1 MLRNHLK
8 IAWRNLRQNKG
19 LSAINILGLGIGM
32 AFAIIIGLWI
42 RYETSFDTFHANA
55 DRIGLIRK
63 HSFSNNEKKTQVGI
77 PLPLYDE
84 LKNNYPAIKRASRM
98 DWGNNHSLVAGDKK
112 LSKTGLYVDPD
123 FLHMFT
129 FPVIEGNIETAL
141 QDPNSVVLTESLA
154 TALFGA
160 ESPVGKTLKVD
171 NQYNVMVTAVIKDV
185 PDNSSITFQFL
196 APFEFKVQ
204 NIEFVRNAKTQ
215 WANNF
220 LANVVEIREGASM
233 EAVSKMIDPL
243 IMQKDKSVKNQH
255 LFLQPFKDVHL
266 YDEYKNWKNV
276 GGRIKYIRLF
286 GIIGIFVLLIAC
298 INFMNLATARS
309 EKRAK
314 EVGIRKTVGSRR
326 GELVLQFLA
335 ESMLTAFI
343 AFIFSLLLIQLILPL
358 LKDIGFEHIRFD
370 FGDVY
375 LLGGVLAVC
384 LLTGLVAGSYP
395 AFYLSSFLPLRA
407 LKGNLKQGRGAITFR
422 KVLVVSQFAV
432 SIALVVCTIIV
443 FQQIQ
448 HAKNRSVGYDPS
460 NLITINM
467 SSDLQ
472 KNYTAARQ
480 ELLNTGAIASV
491 ARASSPMTQS
501 YNNWG
506 GFTWEGAAPD
516 VKDNVVFDVV
526 MTDVDYEQATGLK
539 FLQGRPFSS
548 AYATDS
554 SAIILNQAALKVTGF
569 KDPIGKIIRLDGRP
583 LTIVG
588 ITENVLNRDP
598 FRSFTPGVILFQPGS
613 AFIMLVRLKPQADLR
628 KALAAIQPVIERHNP
643 AYPFEYSFVDQE
655 FAKKFTTENQVGKL
669 AAVFAVLAIF
679 ISCLGLFGLAAF
691 MAERRTKEIGIR
703 KVLGASV
710 ANLWLLLSKE
720 FVLLVLLACTIA
732 SPLALWLMH
741 SWLAQYDYRIDISW
755 WVFVAAGILS
765 LLIALSTVSFQAIR
779 AALVNP
785 VKSLRAE

>member
-19 LSAINILGLGIGM
+19 LSVVNVLGLGIGM

-42 RYETSFDTFHANA
+42 RYETSFDTFHVNG

-63 HSFSNNEKKTQVGI
+63 HTFSNNEKKTQVGI
-77 PLPLYDE
+77 PLPLYEE
-84 LKNNYPAIKRASRM
+84 LKSNYPAIKRASRM

-112 LSKTGLYVDPD
+112 LSKEGLYVDPD
-123 FLHMFT
+123 FLQMFT
-129 FPVIEGNIETAL
+129 FPLVEGNIETAL
-141 QDPNSVVLTESLA
+141 NDANSVVLTESLA
-154 TALFGA
+154 KALFGEGNA
-160 ESPVGKTLKVD
+160 VGKTLKVD
-171 NQYNVMVTAVIKDV
+171 NQYNVMVTGVVKDV
-185 PDNSSITFQFL
+185 PVNSSITFQFL

-204 NIEFVRNAKTQ
+204 NFDFIKNAKTQ
-215 WANNF
+215 WGNNF

-233 EAVSKMIDPL
+233 EAVSKMIDPI
-243 IMQKDKSVKNQH
+243 IMQKDNTLKNQH
-255 LFLQPFKDVHL
+255 LFLQPFKEVHL
-266 YDEYKNWKNV
+266 YEEYKNWQNT

-326 GELVLQFLA
+326 GELVLQFLS

-343 AFIFSLLLIQLILPL
+343 AFLFSLLLIQMILPL
-358 LKDIGFEHIRFD
+358 LKDLGFEHIRFD
-370 FGDVY
+370 FKDVS
-375 LLGGVLAVC
+375 LLGSVLLVC
-384 LLTGLVAGSYP
+384 LFTGVIAGSYP
-395 AFYLSSFLPLRA
+395 AFYLSSFMPLKA
-407 LKGNLKQGRGAITFR
+407 LKGKLQQGRGAITFR
-422 KVLVVSQFAV
+422 KVLVVSQFVV

-448 HAKNRSVGYDPS
+448 HAKNRSVGYDPN

-467 SSDLQ
+467 SNDLQ
-472 KNYTAARQ
+472 KNFKAARQ
-480 ELLNTGAIASV
+480 ELLNTGLVASV

-501 YNNWG
+501 YNNWS
-506 GFTWEGAAPD
+506 GFTWEGAAPN
-516 VKDNVVFDVV
+516 VKDDVVFDVV
-526 MTDVDYEQATGLK
+526 MTDVDYEQTTGVK

-548 AYATDS
+548 AFATDT
-554 SAIILNQAALKVTGF
+554 SAIILNRAALKVTGF
-569 KDPIGKIIRLDGRP
+569 KDPIGKVVKLNDKP
-583 LTIVG
+583 LTVVG
-588 ITENVLNRDP
+588 VIEDVINRDP
-598 FRSFTPGVILFQPGS
+598 FKPVYPGVLLFQPSS

-628 KALAAIQPVIERHNP
+628 KALGAIQPVIERHNP
-643 AYPFEYSFVDQE
+643 AYPFEYSFVDEE
-655 FAKKFTTENQVGKL
+655 FAKKFTTENQAGQL

-703 KVLGASV
+703 KVMGASV
-710 ANLWLLLSKE
+710 ANLWMLLSKE
-720 FVLLVLLACTIA
+720 FVLLVLLACSIA

-741 SWLAQYDYRIDISW
+741 EWLAQYDYRIDINW
-755 WVFVAAGILS
+755 WVFVVAGVLS